1 MKEPKKIGI
10 GYKLLEM
17 NGEGKLFP
25 LFIDKGKEIPME
37 KWLPA
42 ENKPTKNF
50 AARPGWHV
58 TMSTPDAP
66 WLRGYDGS
74 DLGAYKSRFSKGK
87 RVWCEVLF
95 DMTNDYCEEAR
106 NMPKKCFTD
115 RIPENGFYFFN
126 EANRGTWVITSA
138 IKITRVLTDEEVDA
152 ILTTQNYNKV
162 EAYKPYKASFEKR
175 MKNRKEIA

>member
-25 LFIDKGKEIPME
+25 LFIGKNEEWKIGE
-37 KWLPA
+37 WIAA
-42 ENKPTKNF
+42 ENKPTKGF
-50 AARPGWHV
+50 ANRPGIHC
-58 TMSTPDAP
+58 TMSTPDSP

-74 DLGAYKSRFSKGK
+74 DLGPYKSRFSKGK

-126 EANRGTWVITSA
+126 EANRGTWIITSA

-152 ILTTQNYNKV
+152 ILTAQNYNKV